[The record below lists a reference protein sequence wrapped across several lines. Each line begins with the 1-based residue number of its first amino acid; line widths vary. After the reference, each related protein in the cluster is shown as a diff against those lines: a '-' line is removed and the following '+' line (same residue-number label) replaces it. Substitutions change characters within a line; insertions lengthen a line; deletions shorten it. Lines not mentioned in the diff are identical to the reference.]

1 MGNAK
6 SKTSTAVE
14 PVTDISVVAEPV
26 AVAAEPVAVAAEPV
40 AVAAEP
46 VAVVAEPVATIEETK
61 PVDVTPVAVEESAST
76 VGEDKPVE
84 IAVATPA
91 ESIPSDT
98 PILLEKPAKKN
109 KHKNKSRR
117 GHIAENRISLV
128 KPVAFEVTEDT
139 CFTPPSTTDVVVSEI
154 PKMRQDTAVDDESL
168 TYGVV
173 QSCVADPPDD
183 VVKTDT

>member
-14 PVTDISVVAEPV
+14 PATIPATDISVVAEPV
-26 AVAAEPVAVAAEPV
+26 S
-40 AVAAEP
+40 
-46 VAVVAEPVATIEETK
+46 ATVEETK
-61 PVDVTPVAVEESAST
+61 PIDATPVAVEESAST

-98 PILLEKPAKKN
+98 PILLEKPKKKN
-109 KHKNKSRR
+109 NHKNKSRR

-154 PKMRQDTAVDDESL
+154 PKRRQDTAVDDELISDAHADP
-168 TYGVV
+168 VV
-173 QSCVADPPDD
+173 QSSDD
-183 VVKTDT
+183 AKQSDVQSYDA

>member
-14 PVTDISVVAEPV
+14 PATIPATDISVVAEPV
-26 AVAAEPVAVAAEPV
+26 S
-40 AVAAEP
+40 
-46 VAVVAEPVATIEETK
+46 ATVEETK
-61 PVDVTPVAVEESAST
+61 PIDATPVAVEESAST

-98 PILLEKPAKKN
+98 PILLEKPKKKN
-109 KHKNKSRR
+109 NHKNKSRR

-154 PKMRQDTAVDDESL
+154 PKMRQDTAVDDEL
-168 TYGVV
+168 TYGVE
-173 QSCVADPPDD
+173 QSCVAAPPDD
-183 VVKTDT
+183 VVKPDVQSYDA

>member
-14 PVTDISVVAEPV
+14 PATIPATDISVVAEPV
-26 AVAAEPVAVAAEPV
+26 TS
-40 AVAAEP
+40 
-46 VAVVAEPVATIEETK
+46 VAEPVATVEETK
-61 PVDVTPVAVEESAST
+61 PIDATPVAVEESAST

-98 PILLEKPAKKN
+98 PILLEKPKKKN
-109 KHKNKSRR
+109 NHKSRR

-154 PKMRQDTAVDDESL
+154 PKMRQDTAVDDEL
-168 TYGVV
+168 TYGVE
-173 QSCVADPPDD
+173 QSCVAAPPDD
-183 VVKTDT
+183 VVKPDVQSYDA